1 MKIVLNIL
9 KAFLINISFIGIIL
23 ASNSCPSISPKD
35 AKDLPVEQA
44 EAILGDILCSFIDLH
59 TEGNNT
65 FFSALSLTKK
75 KIIPYIDLEYS
86 TELALGNYW
95 EKLQPIDKKVFE
107 RDIKATLINE
117 YISSLVNIEK
127 WNQVNISVD
136 KNFSQH
142 NNLAEIKVLSSFD
155 NQDIT
160 ASVTLKLIRKDR
172 WRVYDLVFQSFSI
185 LDYFEYSYNEK
196 IRRAGGLKNTL
207 QSMLQRT

>member
-23 ASNSCPSISPKD
+23 ASNSCPSIHPKD
-35 AKDLPVEQA
+35 ANDSPVEQA
-44 EAILGDILCSFIDLH
+44 EAILGDILCSFIELH

-65 FFSALSLTKK
+65 FYSALSLTKK

-86 TELALGNYW
+86 TELALGKYW
-95 EKLQPIDKKVFE
+95 KQLQPMDKKVFE
-107 RDIKATLINE
+107 RDIKTTLIEE
-117 YISSLVNIEK
+117 YINSLVNMEN
-127 WNQVNISVD
+127 WNHVNITVD
-136 KNFSQH
+136 KNFYQL
-142 NNLAEIKVLSSFD
+142 NNLAEIKVISTLNNNNTS
-155 NQDIT
+155 

-172 WRVYDLVFQSFSI
+172 WRVYDLVYQSFSI

-207 QSMLQRT
+207 QNMLQRT

>member
-23 ASNSCPSISPKD
+23 ASNSCPSIHPQD

-44 EAILGDILCSFIDLH
+44 EAILGDILCSFIELH

-86 TELALGNYW
+86 TELALGKYW
-95 EKLQPIDKKVFE
+95 KQLQPMDKKVFE
-107 RDIKATLINE
+107 RDIKTTLIEE
-117 YISSLVNIEK
+117 YINSLVNMEN
-127 WNQVNISVD
+127 WNHVNITVD
-136 KNFSQH
+136 KNFYQL
-142 NNLAEIKVLSSFD
+142 NNLAEVKVFSSLE
-155 NQDIT
+155 NENISAT
-160 ASVTLKLIRKDR
+160 VTLKLIRKDR
-172 WRVYDLVFQSFSI
+172 WRIYDLVYQSFSI

-196 IRRAGGLKNTL
+196 ISRAGGLKNTL
-207 QSMLQRT
+207 QNMLQRT

>member
-9 KAFLINISFIGIIL
+9 KAFLINISFIGIIF
-23 ASNSCPSISPKD
+23 ASNSCPSIHPQD

-44 EAILGDILCSFIDLH
+44 EAILNDILCSFIDLH

-86 TELALGNYW
+86 TELALGDYW
-95 EKLQPIDKKVFE
+95 KQLQPMDRKIFE

-117 YISSLVNIEK
+117 YINSLVNMENWEHLTIT
-127 WNQVNISVD
+127 VD
-136 KNFSQH
+136 KNFSQL
-142 NNLAEIKVLSSFD
+142 NNLAEVKIVSSLE
-155 NQDIT
+155 NANISAT
-160 ASVTLKLIRKDR
+160 VTLKMIRKDR
-172 WRVYDLVFQSFSI
+172 WRIYDLVYQSFSI

-196 IRRAGGLKNTL
+196 ISRAGGLKNIL
-207 QSMLQRT
+207 QNMLQRT